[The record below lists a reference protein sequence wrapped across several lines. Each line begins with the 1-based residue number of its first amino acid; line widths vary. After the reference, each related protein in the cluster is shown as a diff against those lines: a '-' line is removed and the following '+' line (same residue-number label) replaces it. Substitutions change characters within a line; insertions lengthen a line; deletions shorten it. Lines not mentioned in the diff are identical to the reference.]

1 MAHLSVR
8 LPESLIEEL
17 NALAEIQHQSKAE
30 LVREALELYRQHQTS
45 LARKERLSKA
55 SFLVRAN
62 SMISNREFAA
72 VEGEPNEA

>member
-8 LPESLIEEL
+8 LPESVIAEL
-17 NALAEIQHQSKAE
+17 NALAEAQHQSMAE
-30 LVREALELYRQHQTS
+30 LVREALELYRQYKIS
-45 LARKERLSKA
+45 EARKERLSKA